1 MFRAAFLKEHRTWED
16 YVGIFLG
23 VLIGLTPH
31 IAGETADQAVT
42 LNAMMVGVLILVLAS
57 FELVYLHRS
66 QEIAEFLCGG
76 WLMASPFVF
85 GYAGAGQL
93 RWWHF
98 CLGALVALLAALEYW
113 QDWKLSR
120 QELAKHGQ

>member
-1 MFRAAFLKEHRTWED
+1 MFRIALLKEHRTWED
-16 YVGIFLG
+16 YLSIFLG

-31 IAGETADQAVT
+31 IAGETADAAVA
-42 LNAMMVGVLILVLAS
+42 LNAMVVGTLVLVLAS
-57 FELVYLHRS
+57 FELVHLHRS
-66 QEIAEFLCGG
+66 EEVEEFLCGG

-85 GYAGAGQL
+85 GYAGTGQL

-98 CLGALVALLAALEYW
+98 SLGALVALLAALEFW
-113 QDWKLSR
+113 QDRKQSA

>member
-1 MFRAAFLKEHRTWED
+1 MAITDFLKSHRTWED

-31 IAGETADQAVT
+31 IAGETSEQAVL
-42 LNAMMVGVLILVLAS
+42 LNSIAVGVLVLLLAT
-57 FELVYLHRS
+57 FELVHLRRAE
-66 QEIAEFLCGG
+66 EIEEFLCGA

-85 GYAGAGQL
+85 GYAETGQL

-98 CLGALVALLAALEYW
+98 SLGALVAILALFELW
-113 QDWKLSR
+113 QDWRLSDK
-120 QELAKHGQ
+120 ELAKHGQ